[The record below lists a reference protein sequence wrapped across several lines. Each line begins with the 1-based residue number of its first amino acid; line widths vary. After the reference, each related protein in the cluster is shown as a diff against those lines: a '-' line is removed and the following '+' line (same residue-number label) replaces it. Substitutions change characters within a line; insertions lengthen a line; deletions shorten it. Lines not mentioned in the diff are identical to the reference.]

1 MTIED
6 IERAHSR
13 EIQIRRLR
21 REIKEHNS
29 NLLPS
34 HTKAIEVNGEI
45 QYTTGGGSSLPSSTV
60 EEHFRQL
67 ERLEERLREAE
78 KRQRLFWNAVDT
90 IEDDEIQSII
100 YWRVSR
106 LDTWA
111 HIAYIV
117 YGHGASRM
125 TPYLRLKR
133 WAEKEETD
141 EIN

>member
-6 IERAHSR
+6 IERARQR
-13 EIQIRRLR
+13 EIKIRRLR
-21 REIKEHNS
+21 REIKEHNT

-45 QYTTGGGSSLPSSTV
+45 QYTTGGGSSLPTSTV
-60 EEHFRQL
+60 EQHFRQL
-67 ERLEERLREAE
+67 EQLEERLTDAE
-78 KRQRLFWNAVDT
+78 QLQRMFWNCVDT

-106 LDTWA
+106 LDTWE

-125 TPYLRLKR
+125 TPYQRLKR
-133 WAEKEETD
+133 WAERKEE
-141 EIN
+141 